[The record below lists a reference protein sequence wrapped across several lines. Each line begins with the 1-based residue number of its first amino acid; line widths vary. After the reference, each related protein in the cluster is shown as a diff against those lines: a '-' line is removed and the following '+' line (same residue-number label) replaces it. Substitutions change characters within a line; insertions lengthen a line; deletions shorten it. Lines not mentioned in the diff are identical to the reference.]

1 MKRYFSRKAVLGLA
15 AAAAVFG
22 AGVLAGANKFG
33 TPNSVVHVVTVQWK
47 SSATAEQK
55 AAAIEGV
62 RKMAAE
68 VPGIKNIWLKT
79 LKVQPRDYNA
89 AIVMEFKDQA
99 AFDAYKDAPAHKEW
113 EKIYLPIRAES
124 TTHDITN

>member
-1 MKRYFSRKAVLGLA
+1 MKRIQALKVSFAVL

-22 AGVLAGANKFG
+22 AGVLTGANKFG
-33 TPNSVVHVVTVQWK
+33 TPSSVLHVITVQWK
-47 SSATAEQK
+47 STATAEQK
-55 AAAIEGV
+55 TAAIEGV

-68 VPGIKNIWLKT
+68 YPGIKNVWLKT

-89 AIVMEFKDQA
+89 AIVMEFKDKA

-113 EKIYLPIRAES
+113 EKIYLPVREES
-124 TTHDITN
+124 STHDLTN